1 MKTFLLHPMKRPSLK
16 AVLASAGLCAS
27 LVGCSVPNPKMDDM
41 AAQYQN
47 TVEQYNFNNILLNI
61 VRGSDNLPLS
71 FLDIPSI
78 IGTGNF
84 SAGTGASSFTAGN
97 LSGSIIN
104 GATSSFMLNPSI
116 SVGTSFNYTQSS
128 LDNAAFQTGFN
139 SVIPLTTVNFFKTSN
154 MPPELIMSLLVG
166 SIEMVS
172 ADGQVEKV
180 MNTPGLE
187 SFPQFQSLAK
197 LLVKYNLT
205 TQLTNTEIPSGP
217 KMTEAQAA
225 TAMTALVTSKD
236 LGKMQMKYFPAKGK
250 EKAYYQLV
258 TVTQMATL
266 CLGESP
272 YTKEIINKYGDQY
285 FCAKPVA
292 SPDNQ
297 GKHQGISATNELQKG
312 KTSIA
317 INIRSNR
324 DIYQYLGQIL
334 TIQAGNPNI
343 QVVVDPSYV
352 VKGQTAK
359 PQPIIVIKKNE
370 TVANPLAQITYRGN
384 TYAIPSNDNG
394 YTPLVINM
402 MAQLLNLNKI
412 SGSIPPS
419 PAVLVK

>member
-1 MKTFLLHPMKRPSLK
+1 MKTYSLPPMKSPSLR
-16 AVLASAGLCAS
+16 ALLASAGLCAS
-27 LVGCSVPNPKMDDM
+27 LIGCAVPNPKMDDM

-84 SAGTGASSFTAGN
+84 SAGSGAFLGSSALNGPLYATASA
-97 LSGSIIN
+97 LQL
-104 GATSSFMLNPSI
+104 TPSF

-154 MPPELIMSLLVG
+154 MPPELVMSLLIG
-166 SIEMVS
+166 SIEMVA
-172 ADGQVEKV
+172 ADGHVEKV

-187 SFPQFQSLAK
+187 SFPKFQAIAK

-205 TQLTNTEIPSGP
+205 TQITNTEIPSGP

-236 LGKMQMKYFPAKGK
+236 LGKMQMKYFPVKGK
-250 EKAYYQLV
+250 EKSYYQLV

-292 SPDNQ
+292 SPDSQ
-297 GKHQGISATNELQKG
+297 SKHQGISATNEPQKG

-352 VKGQTAK
+352 VQGQTAK
-359 PQPIIVIKKNE
+359 PLPIIVIKKNE
-370 TVANPLAQITYRGN
+370 SVASPLAQVTYRGN

>member
-1 MKTFLLHPMKRPSLK
+1 MKTFLLRPMKRPSLK

-71 FLDIPSI
+71 LLDIPSI

-84 SAGTGASSFTAGN
+84 SAGSGAFLGSSALNGPLYATASAFQLTPN
-97 LSGSIIN
+97 
-104 GATSSFMLNPSI
+104 F

-154 MPPELIMSLLVG
+154 MPPELIMSLLIG
-166 SIEMVS
+166 SIELVS

-187 SFPQFQSLAK
+187 SFPQFQAIAK

-205 TQLTNTEIPSGP
+205 TQITNTEIPSGP

-250 EKAYYQLV
+250 EKSYYQLV
-258 TVTQMATL
+258 TVTQLATL
-266 CLGESP
+266 CLGESA
-272 YTKEIINKYGDQY
+272 YSKEIINKYGDQY

-297 GKHQGISATNELQKG
+297 GKHHGISATNEPQKG

-370 TVANPLAQITYRGN
+370 SVSNPLAQITYRGN
-384 TYAIPSNDNG
+384 TYAIPTNDNG

-402 MAQLLNLNKI
+402 MAQLLNLNKV

>member
-1 MKTFLLHPMKRPSLK
+1 MKTFLLQPVKPPSLK
-16 AVLASAGLCAS
+16 AFLVSAGLCAS

-84 SAGTGASSFTAGN
+84 SAGSGAFLGSSALNGPLYATASAFQLTPN
-97 LSGSIIN
+97 
-104 GATSSFMLNPSI
+104 F

-154 MPPELIMSLLVG
+154 MPPELIMSLLIG

-172 ADGQVEKV
+172 ANGQVEKIL
-180 MNTPGLE
+180 NTPGLE
-187 SFPQFQSLAK
+187 SFPQFQAIAK

-205 TQLTNTEIPSGP
+205 TQISNTEIPSGP

-250 EKAYYQLV
+250 EKSYYQLV

-266 CLGESP
+266 CLGESA

-292 SPDNQ
+292 TPDNQ
-297 GKHQGISATNELQKG
+297 GKHQGISATNEPQKG

-370 TVANPLAQITYRGN
+370 SVANPLAQITYRGN

>member
-84 SAGTGASSFTAGN
+84 SAGSGAFLGSSALNGPLYATASALQITPN
-97 LSGSIIN
+97 
-104 GATSSFMLNPSI
+104 F

-154 MPPELIMSLLVG
+154 MPPELVMSLMIG

-187 SFPQFQSLAK
+187 SFPKFQAIAK

-205 TQLTNTEIPSGP
+205 TQITNTEIPSGP

-236 LGKMQMKYFPAKGK
+236 LGKMQMKFFPAKGK

-266 CLGESP
+266 CLGESL
-272 YTKEIINKYGDQY
+272 YTKEIISKYGDQY

-292 SPDNQ
+292 TPDNQ
-297 GKHQGISATNELQKG
+297 SKHQGISATNEPQKG

-352 VKGQTAK
+352 VQGQTAK

-370 TVANPLAQITYRGN
+370 SVANPLAQVTYRGN

>member
-1 MKTFLLHPMKRPSLK
+1 MKSFLLHPMKRPSLK

-84 SAGTGASSFTAGN
+84 SAGTGTSSFSAGN

-154 MPPELIMSLLVG
+154 MPPELIMSLMIG

-187 SFPQFQSLAK
+187 SFPQFQAIAK

-205 TQLTNTEIPSGP
+205 TQITNTEIPSGP

-250 EKAYYQLV
+250 EKSYYQLV

-266 CLGESP
+266 CLGESA
-272 YTKEIINKYGDQY
+272 YTKEIISKYGDQY

-292 SPDNQ
+292 TPDNQ
-297 GKHQGISATNELQKG
+297 SKHQGISATNEPQKG

-370 TVANPLAQITYRGN
+370 SVANPLAQITYRGN